1 MLLCLAGILAAPFQ
15 STADIAIQQVTQMVN
30 VGIGVIFHARFAATG
45 RSAGQSGG
53 IEFRQDT
60 DILVI
65 RREALSL
72 IPDIGGHGG

>member
-1 MLLCLAGILAAPFQ
+1 MAGILAAPFQ
-15 STADIAIQQVTQMVN
+15 STADIAVQQVPQMVD
-30 VGIGVIFHARFAATG
+30 VGIGVIFHAVLQPQGGQPR
-45 RSAGQSGG
+45 QSGG

-72 IPDIGGHGG
+72 IPDIGGHGS